1 MCRIFLRML
10 IQFLFENGNFIMV
23 EVYYSEFM
31 VLFSR
36 TIVNLRYVLNLWI
49 YELILSLENIL
60 L

>member
-49 YELILSLENIL
+49 YELILLLENIL